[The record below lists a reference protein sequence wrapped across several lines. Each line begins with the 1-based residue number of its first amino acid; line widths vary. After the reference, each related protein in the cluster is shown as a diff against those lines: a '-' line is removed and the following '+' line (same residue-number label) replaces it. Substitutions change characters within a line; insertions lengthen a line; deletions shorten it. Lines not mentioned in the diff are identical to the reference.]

1 MFRNPLVAFAAYMA
15 TYVFLEDYI
24 ASQTSTSEMKMSA
37 LMDLMIAIGQENQ
50 VTASAAVQMAQEL
63 RKTGIDTSAMDK
75 VQGLLA
81 NMHVHSPLL
90 GQQGENEGS
99 VVFCPFEMPSG
110 PEPPGVPNETLRNNL
125 GGVSWG
131 GLGV

>member
-24 ASQTSTSEMKMSA
+24 ALQTSASEMKMSA

-50 VTASAAVQMAQEL
+50 VTASAAVQMAQQL
-63 RKTGIDTSAMDK
+63 RKTGIDASAMDK

-81 NMHVHSPLL
+81 NMHVNSALL

-99 VVFCPFEMPSG
+99 VVFCPFEMPPG
-110 PEPPGVPNETLRNNL
+110 PEPPGVPNEILRNNL
-125 GGVSWG
+125 GGISWG